1 MTEITYRDWMFD
13 CDVGATRKA
22 YETISAGGVET
33 CECSGCKNFLAQ
45 RDSAFPAEIMKLF
58 DEMGVNYKRDAEIYH
73 ITRLQPRLH
82 QYGGWFHFVGNILKQ
97 PVGPANLDHF
107 TVDFVSD
114 NALAAKAFE
123 NQPLV
128 QIEITAE
135 IPWVL
140 TENEID

>member
-1 MTEITYRDWMFD
+1 MTEIAYRDWVFD
-13 CDVGATRKA
+13 CDVEITRRA

-45 RDSAFPAEIMKLF
+45 RDSVFPAETMKLF
-58 DEMGVNYKRDAEIYH
+58 DELGVNYKRDAEIYH
-73 ITRLQPRLH
+73 ITRLSPGLH
-82 QYGGWFHFVGNILKQ
+82 QYGGWFHFVGNIVKQ

-107 TVDFVSD
+107 TIDFVPGK
-114 NALAAKAFE
+114 ALAAEAFASH
-123 NQPLV
+123 PLV

-140 TENEID
+140 TTAELD